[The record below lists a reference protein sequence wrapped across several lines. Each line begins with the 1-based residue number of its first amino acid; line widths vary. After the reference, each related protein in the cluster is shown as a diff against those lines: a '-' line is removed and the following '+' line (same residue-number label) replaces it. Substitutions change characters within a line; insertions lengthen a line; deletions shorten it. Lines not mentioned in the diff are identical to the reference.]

1 MTAAEQAEDAWDRYR
16 VAWHFLATAVPVLTA
31 AVIWSDSGLPTVR
44 RVLASALLL
53 LILAWYWWQGAP
65 ALRRTDDRAGSLH
78 LAGEMLLFA
87 GVLAVS
93 MAAMFQLAVLTMQ
106 IFITLRRWRDRLV
119 ALGAI
124 ATVCV
129 AGTVWHNGLTSDT
142 AVTLAALLFAP
153 LLIGTLFGAYIS
165 AVITQSRARS
175 VLIAELT
182 ETRVQLAR
190 ERHDAGVAAE
200 RERLSTEI
208 HDTVAQGFTSIL
220 MLTQSAR
227 MTLDRPDVLR
237 EKLDLIE
244 RTARENLAEARSLVA
259 ALWPPDLHAGTV
271 AEALERMAQRH
282 TRDTG
287 VPVSVEVTDPATPPR
302 PEHGPVL
309 LRAVQEALMNV
320 RRHANAAT
328 VRIVLTPH
336 TMRVIDDGRG
346 FDPEQDHAGYG
357 LPGLRSRVSGF
368 GGSCTI
374 ESAPGAGTTVRV
386 VLPA

>member
-1 MTAAEQAEDAWDRYR
+1 MTHAAQAEDAWDRYC
-16 VAWHFLATAVPVLTA
+16 VAWHFLATTVPVLIA
-31 AVIWSDSGLPTVR
+31 ALIWSDSSLPAVQ
-44 RVLASALLL
+44 RVLASSLLL

-65 ALRRTDDRAGSLH
+65 TLRRTDDRAGARH
-78 LAGEMLLFA
+78 LAGEVLLFA
-87 GVLAVS
+87 GVLALT
-93 MAAMFQLAVLTMQ
+93 MTAMFQLAVLIMQ

-119 ALGAI
+119 ALGAV
-124 ATVCV
+124 ATVCA
-129 AGTVWHNGLTSDT
+129 AGTVRHNGLTSDT
-142 AVTLAALLFAP
+142 ALALATLVFAP
-153 LLIGTLFGAYIS
+153 LLSATLFGAYIS

-190 ERHDAGVAAE
+190 ERHDAGAAAE

-259 ALWPPDLHAGTV
+259 ALCPPDLHAGTV
-271 AEALERMAQRH
+271 AEALKRVAQRH
-282 TRDTG
+282 TRDTS

-309 LRAVQEALMNV
+309 LRAAQEALMNV

-328 VRIVLTPH
+328 VRIVLTPN
-336 TMRVIDDGRG
+336 TMWVIDDGRG
-346 FDPEQDHAGYG
+346 FDPEQEHAGYG
-357 LPGLRSRVSGF
+357 LPGLRSRLSGF

>member
-1 MTAAEQAEDAWDRYR
+1 
-16 VAWHFLATAVPVLTA
+16 VPVLIA
-31 AVIWSDSGLPTVR
+31 ALIWSDSSLPAVR
-44 RVLASALLL
+44 RVLASSLLL

-65 ALRRTDDRAGSLH
+65 ALRRTDDRAGARH
-78 LAGEMLLFA
+78 LAGEVLLFA
-87 GVLAVS
+87 GVLALA
-93 MAAMFQLAVLTMQ
+93 MTAMFQLAVLIMQ
-106 IFITLRRWRDRLV
+106 VFVTLRRWRDRLV
-119 ALGAI
+119 ALGAV
-124 ATVCV
+124 ATVCA

-142 AVTLAALLFAP
+142 ALALAIFVFAP
-153 LLIGTLFGAYIS
+153 LLGATLLGAYIS

-227 MTLDRPDVLR
+227 MTLERPDVLR

-259 ALWPPDLHAGTV
+259 ALWPPDLRAGTV
-271 AEALERMAQRH
+271 AEALQRMAQRH
-282 TRDTG
+282 TRDTS

-309 LRAVQEALMNV
+309 LRAAQEALMNV

-328 VRIVLTPH
+328 VRIVLTPN
-336 TMRVIDDGRG
+336 TMWVIDDGRG
-346 FDPEQDHAGYG
+346 FDPEQEHAGYG
-357 LPGLRSRVSGF
+357 LPGLRSRVAGF
-368 GGSCTI
+368 GGNCTI